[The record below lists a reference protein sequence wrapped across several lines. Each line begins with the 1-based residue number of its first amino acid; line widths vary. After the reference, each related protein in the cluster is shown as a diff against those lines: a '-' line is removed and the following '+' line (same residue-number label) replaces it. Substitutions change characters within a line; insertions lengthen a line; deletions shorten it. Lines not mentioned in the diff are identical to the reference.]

1 MRIFRALAES
11 IEPLSKYVIEKRALV
26 YDSEIVLRRLV
37 KLGIVKTV
45 ESEVVKYELNRENS
59 FTREFEPFLKS
70 IGYLKN

>member
-59 FTREFEPFLKS
+59 FTREFESFLKS